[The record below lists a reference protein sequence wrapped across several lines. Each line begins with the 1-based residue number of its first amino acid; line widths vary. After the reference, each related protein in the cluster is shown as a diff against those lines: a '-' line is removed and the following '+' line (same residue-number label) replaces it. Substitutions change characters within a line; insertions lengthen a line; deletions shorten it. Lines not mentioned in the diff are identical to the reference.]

1 MADPFGGLGA
11 LQDMIQSFG
20 AAGGFDQLGD
30 AMQQL
35 MAGMPQQAAAPGT
48 PVSGIEQVYTGL
60 EQSESALTAM
70 HSDLED
76 FTDALA
82 EGDNPPDA
90 QTLSALA
97 DAADAIQ
104 EALDAVL
111 KAEELVES
119 ALDALPDEDEEE
131 SDEETESSGEE

>member
-1 MADPFGGLGA
+1 MADEFGGLGA
-11 LQDMIQSFG
+11 LQDMIQSIG

-35 MAGMPQQAAAPGT
+35 MAGMPQPAEPGT
-48 PVSGIEQVYTGL
+48 PVAGIEQVYGGL

-90 QTLSALA
+90 QTLSQLA
-97 DAADAIQ
+97 DAADSIQ

-111 KAEELVES
+111 KAEEQLEA
-119 ALDALPDEDEEE
+119 ALEALTGGEDAEDAE
-131 SDEETESSGEE
+131 DAAETE

>member
-1 MADPFGGLGA
+1 MADEFGGLGA
-11 LQDMIQSFG
+11 LQDMIQSIG

-35 MAGMPQQAAAPGT
+35 MAGMPQMQAAEPGT
-48 PVSGIEQVYTGL
+48 PVAGIEQVYGGL

-90 QTLSALA
+90 QTLSQLA
-97 DAADAIQ
+97 DAADSIQ

-111 KAEELVES
+111 KAEEQLEA
-119 ALDALPDEDEEE
+119 ALEALTGGEDAEDEA
-131 SDEETESSGEE
+131 ETE